1 MAISGRH
8 CRCEPAAD
16 KMVCTD
22 CVCSGAQR
30 APCRPAVLAASILWH
45 KAAGFVIARRRGD
58 KNGGILHEKAI
69 PILLVVF
76 LCLLVA
82 FSAVCEYRQQH
93 PVPEEMLV
101 SFESHGKCWFKNAEG
116 ETLECEGTNYS
127 GDMQVIDASIGG
139 FSASYFSLTVPYS
152 KRLEAS
158 LENAGPDSFISVG
171 SDLGGWAV
179 LGSGVQRTIFTDS
192 GVETTGE
199 NMEYSIRFFSIEE
212 FYLEVTGSGESHI
225 RYVRKGGKLYLTAQD
240 AAFTV
245 EFKSF
250 LEEGSMDSM
259 DFSAGETCTIRIR
272 DGGMEFV
279 R

>member
-1 MAISGRH
+1 M
-8 CRCEPAAD
+8 
-16 KMVCTD
+16 K
-22 CVCSGAQR
+22 
-30 APCRPAVLAASILWH
+30 
-45 KAAGFVIARRRGD
+45 
-58 KNGGILHEKAI
+58 KAI
-69 PILLVVF
+69 PILLIVF

-139 FSASYFSLTVPYS
+139 FSASYFSLRVPYS
-152 KRLEAS
+152 KRIEAS
-158 LENAGPDSFISVG
+158 LENARPDSIISVG
-171 SDLGGWAV
+171 SDLGTWGV
-179 LGSGVQRTIFTDS
+179 LGSGVQRAIFTDS

-199 NMEYSIRFFSIEE
+199 NMEYSVRFFSIEE

-225 RYVRKGGKLYLTAQD
+225 RCVRKGGKLYLTAQD
-240 AAFTV
+240 AALTV
-245 EFKSF
+245 KIESY
-250 LEEGSMDSM
+250 LETEPLDSM
-259 DFSAGETCTIRIR
+259 ALSAGETCTIRIR
-272 DGGMEFV
+272 DDGMEFV

>member
-1 MAISGRH
+1 M
-8 CRCEPAAD
+8 
-16 KMVCTD
+16 K
-22 CVCSGAQR
+22 
-30 APCRPAVLAASILWH
+30 
-45 KAAGFVIARRRGD
+45 
-58 KNGGILHEKAI
+58 KAI
-69 PILLVVF
+69 PILLIVF

-199 NMEYSIRFFSIEE
+199 NMDYMVRACVVDD
-212 FYLEVTGSGESHI
+212 FYLEATGSGESHI
-225 RYVRKGGKLYLTAQD
+225 RCVQRGGKLYLTAQD
-240 AAFTV
+240 AALTV
-245 EFKSF
+245 KIESY
-250 LEEGSMDSM
+250 LETEPLDSM
-259 DFSAGETCTIRIR
+259 ALSAGETCTIRIR
-272 DGGMEFV
+272 DDGMEFV

>member
-1 MAISGRH
+1 M
-8 CRCEPAAD
+8 
-16 KMVCTD
+16 K
-22 CVCSGAQR
+22 
-30 APCRPAVLAASILWH
+30 
-45 KAAGFVIARRRGD
+45 
-58 KNGGILHEKAI
+58 KAI

-152 KRLEAS
+152 KRLEADFVDG
-158 LENAGPDSFISVG
+158 GPDAYVRVST
-171 SDLGGWAV
+171 DLALWGV
-179 LGSGVQRTIFTDS
+179 EGSGIQRAVFTGS
-192 GVETTGE
+192 GIETTGE
-199 NMEYSIRFFSIEE
+199 NMDYTVRACVVDDL
-212 FYLEVTGSGESHI
+212 YLEATGSGESHI
-225 RYVRKGGKLYLTAQD
+225 RCVQRGGKLYLTAQD
-240 AAFTV
+240 AALTV
-245 EFKSF
+245 KIESY
-250 LEEGSMDSM
+250 LETEPLDSM
-259 DFSAGETCTIRIR
+259 ALSAGETCTIRIR
-272 DGGMEFV
+272 DDGMEFV

>member
-1 MAISGRH
+1 M
-8 CRCEPAAD
+8 
-16 KMVCTD
+16 K
-22 CVCSGAQR
+22 
-30 APCRPAVLAASILWH
+30 
-45 KAAGFVIARRRGD
+45 
-58 KNGGILHEKAI
+58 KAI

-93 PVPEEMLV
+93 PVPEELLV

-152 KRLEAS
+152 KRIEAS
-158 LENAGPDSFISVG
+158 VENAGSDSIISVG
-171 SDLGGWAV
+171 SDLGMWGV
-179 LGSGVQRTIFTDS
+179 LGSGVQRAVFTGS
-192 GVETTGE
+192 GIEITGE
-199 NMEYSIRFFSIEE
+199 NMDYTVRACVVDDL
-212 FYLEVTGSGESHI
+212 YLEATGSGESHI
-225 RYVRKGGKLYLTAQD
+225 RCVQRGGKLYLTAQD
-240 AAFTV
+240 AALTV
-245 EFKSF
+245 KIESY
-250 LEEGSMDSM
+250 LETEPLDSM
-259 DFSAGETCTIRIR
+259 ALSAGETCTIRIR

>member
-1 MAISGRH
+1 M
-8 CRCEPAAD
+8 
-16 KMVCTD
+16 K
-22 CVCSGAQR
+22 
-30 APCRPAVLAASILWH
+30 
-45 KAAGFVIARRRGD
+45 
-58 KNGGILHEKAI
+58 KAI
-69 PILLVVF
+69 PIFLVVF

-93 PVPEEMLV
+93 PVPEELWL
-101 SFESHGKCWFKNAEG
+101 SFDANSAYRFRNAKG
-116 ETLECEGTNYS
+116 ETLEYDDLDFS
-127 GDMQVIDASIGG
+127 GDMQIIDSVLGG
-139 FSASYFSLTVPYS
+139 VDAPPYFYLTLPYS
-152 KRLEAS
+152 KRLETDFVDG
-158 LENAGPDSFISVG
+158 GPDAYVRVST
-171 SDLGGWAV
+171 DLALWGV
-179 LGSGVQRTIFTDS
+179 LGSGVQRAIFTDS
-192 GVETTGE
+192 GVEATGE
-199 NMEYSIRFFSIEE
+199 NMEYSVRFFSIEE

-225 RYVRKGGKLYLTAQD
+225 RCVRKGGKLYLTAQD

>member
-1 MAISGRH
+1 M
-8 CRCEPAAD
+8 
-16 KMVCTD
+16 K
-22 CVCSGAQR
+22 
-30 APCRPAVLAASILWH
+30 
-45 KAAGFVIARRRGD
+45 
-58 KNGGILHEKAI
+58 KAI

-93 PVPEEMLV
+93 PVPEELRL
-101 SFESHGKCWFKNAEG
+101 SFDANSAYRFRNAEG
-116 ETLECEGTNYS
+116 ETLEYDDLGFS
-127 GDMQVIDASIGG
+127 GDMQIIDSVLGG
-139 FSASYFSLTVPYS
+139 VDAPPYFYLTLPYS
-152 KRLEAS
+152 KRLEADFVDG
-158 LENAGPDSFISVG
+158 GPDAYVRVST
-171 SDLGGWAV
+171 DLALWGV
-179 LGSGVQRTIFTDS
+179 EGSGVQRTIFTDS

-245 EFKSF
+245 EFTSF

>member
-1 MAISGRH
+1 M
-8 CRCEPAAD
+8 
-16 KMVCTD
+16 K
-22 CVCSGAQR
+22 
-30 APCRPAVLAASILWH
+30 
-45 KAAGFVIARRRGD
+45 
-58 KNGGILHEKAI
+58 KAI

-116 ETLECEGTNYS
+116 ETLECEGTNYN

-199 NMEYSIRFFSIEE
+199 NMEYSIRFF
-212 FYLEVTGSGESHI
+212 FHRRVLSGGDRQWGKPYPLCAERRKAVSHC
-225 RYVRKGGKLYLTAQD
+225 
-240 AAFTV
+240 
-245 EFKSF
+245 
-250 LEEGSMDSM
+250 
-259 DFSAGETCTIRIR
+259 AGRR
-272 DGGMEFV
+272 VYRGV
-279 R
+279 